1 MNKILESDNFFE
13 RYFRLLTLTFWPI
26 MWYKWNVISSRK
38 LEYILFLTYSAF
50 TGIYFILF
58 TIRFFKADEEK
69 KESMMFYYRASTVV
83 AFVVSLFSFV
93 LFPKNIPLFY
103 FKLFSISVY
112 LYFSYR
118 EVFKKKNDEGVV
130 GIMSFLLLLALT
142 IFY

>member
-1 MNKILESDNFFE
+1 MNKLLESDNFFE
-13 RYFRLLTLTFWPI
+13 HYFRLLTLCFWPI
-26 MWYKWNVISSRK
+26 MWYKWNVISSRR
-38 LEYILFLTYSAF
+38 LEYILFLTYSTFA
-50 TGIYFILF
+50 GIYFILF
-58 TIRFFKADEEK
+58 IIRFLKSDDEK
-69 KESMMFYYRASTVV
+69 KESMMFYYRLSTVV

-93 LFPKNIPLFY
+93 LFPKNISLFY

>member
-1 MNKILESDNFFE
+1 MNKLLESDDFFE
-13 RYFRLLTLTFWPI
+13 HYFRLLTLCFWPI

-38 LEYILFLTYSAF
+38 LEYILFLTYSFFAL
-50 TGIYFILF
+50 IYLVLFI
-58 TIRFFKADEEK
+58 IRFFKSDLEK
-69 KESMMFYYRASTVV
+69 RNSMMFYYRASSIV
-83 AFVVSLFSFV
+83 AFIISLFSFV

-118 EVFKKKNDEGVV
+118 EVFKNKNDEGVV

>member
-1 MNKILESDNFFE
+1 MNKLLESDDFFE
-13 RYFRLLTLTFWPI
+13 HYFRLLTLCFWPI

-38 LEYILFLTYSAF
+38 LEYILFLTYSFFALV
-50 TGIYFILF
+50 YLILF
-58 TIRFFKADEEK
+58 IIRFFKSNLEK
-69 KESMMFYYRASTVV
+69 RNSMMFYYRSSSIV
-83 AFVVSLFSFV
+83 AFIVSLFSFV

-118 EVFKKKNDEGVV
+118 EVFKNKNDEGVV